1 MGTDVRT
8 EEVLYDPAAPDFAAR
23 SHEIYRTLR
32 DEHPIYEDPRGRFF
46 ALSRFE
52 DVRSATLDWE
62 TYSSTGKLEA
72 LYAKPTMSSFDPPR
86 HTQLRALIARGFTP
100 RRVND
105 LEADIRRIARG
116 LVDTFAETGECD
128 AIAEYA
134 AVLPSM
140 VIGKLIG
147 LPDDLVTVCR
157 ELTDRFMRHTSPED
171 GRQYPWLSYEIFS
184 DLYDQRRR
192 DPEDDLLTALLNAEI
207 DGVKL
212 TEDELLAFGW
222 LLLVGGNDTTT
233 NLIGNGLELFVRH
246 PDQRRA
252 LVEDPSRLPDAVD
265 EVLRFASPTHAL
277 ARTAARDIENEYG
290 SIPKSAR
297 VLLLW
302 SAANLDER
310 EFLEP
315 ERFDIARRAPR
326 HLALGHGVHYCLGAS
341 LAKLEARIAWEE
353 FLSRIPTYEM
363 AQPPAHFVSS
373 TFYGWETLH
382 LAFEPGHTPTAS
394 RV

>member
-1 MGTDVRT
+1 M
-8 EEVLYDPAAPDFAAR
+8 LYDPAAPEFAAR
-23 SHEIYRTLR
+23 SHDIYRALR
-32 DEHPIYEDPRGRFF
+32 DDYPVYEDPLGRFF

-52 DVRSATLDWE
+52 DVRSATLDWD

-72 LYAKPTMSSFDPPR
+72 QYAKPTMSSFDPPR
-86 HTQLRALIARGFTP
+86 HTQLRALISRGFTP

-105 LEADIRRIARG
+105 LELDIRRIAGG
-116 LVDTFAETGECD
+116 LVDAFLETGECD
-128 AIAEYA
+128 AIADYA

-140 VIGKLIG
+140 VIGQLIG
-147 LPDDLVTVCR
+147 LPDELVPVCR

-171 GRQYPWLSYEIFS
+171 GRQYPWLSYDIFA

-192 DPEDDLLTALLNAEI
+192 DPQDDLLSALLNAEI

-233 NLIGNGLELFVRH
+233 NLIGNGLELFARH
-246 PDQRRA
+246 PDQRRT
-252 LVEDPSRLPDAVD
+252 LVEDPTRLPDAVD

-277 ARTAARDIENEYG
+277 ARTAARDIVNEHG

-302 SAANLDER
+302 SSANLDER
-310 EFLEP
+310 EFPEP
-315 ERFDIARRAPR
+315 ERFDIGRRAPR

-363 AQPPAHFVSS
+363 AQPPEHFVSS
-373 TFYGWETLH
+373 TFYGWEALD
-382 LAFEPGHTPTAS
+382 LAFDPA
-394 RV
+394 